1 MGPKW
6 SSNSFSSLD
15 IYLKE
20 SEILKYVLQTTE
32 CRRYAAGDSLATI
45 VLAEDD
51 STVVAGPEI
60 RVRGDFSS
68 YHYTFHLDTGD
79 KIAQVTCSPLAASES
94 LYSTE
99 NVLT

>member
-1 MGPKW
+1 M
-6 SSNSFSSLD
+6 
-15 IYLKE
+15 
-20 SEILKYVLQTTE
+20 
-32 CRRYAAGDSLATI
+32 ATI
-45 VLAEDD
+45 VLHEEEDD

-68 YHYTFHLDTGD
+68 YHYTFHLDTGA

>member
-1 MGPKW
+1 M
-6 SSNSFSSLD
+6 
-15 IYLKE
+15 
-20 SEILKYVLQTTE
+20 YVLQTRE

-45 VLAEDD
+45 VLHEEDD

-79 KIAQVTCSPLAASES
+79 KIAQVTCSPLAS
-94 LYSTE
+94 LCIQ
-99 NVLT
+99 LKMF